1 MNTWTT
7 RCGQS
12 NGCIDI
18 IERTQDV
25 SGTPVTLIELRDSEG
40 GMILATRQEWTQ
52 LCAAIKA
59 GHLDHIGH
67 QP

>member
-1 MNTWTT
+1 MNRWTT

-18 IERTQDV
+18 IDRTYGNGQRA
-25 SGTPVTLIELRDSEG
+25 IELRTDTQVIE
-40 GMILATRQEWTQ
+40 IEPKDWAQ